1 MSEASSLLEHWC
13 EQVRQCARRGQK
25 LGLYGSGSKDF
36 WGPAPVRDACLS
48 THAYAGIVSHEASE
62 LVLTARAGTPLREI
76 EALLAQHGQH
86 LAFEPPHFGPQATL
100 GGAIAAGLSG
110 PARASAGAVRDY
122 ILGVQCINGRGE
134 LLQFGGQV
142 MKNVAGYD
150 VSRLMAGSWG
160 TLGLITEVSLKVL
173 PIAPGQATL
182 RAHGL
187 QPTQAL
193 DLLKRW
199 GTQPLPLHASCWLP
213 QPHSQLFV
221 RLCGARAAVDAAQD
235 ILSRDIR
242 LAGGQ
247 SEALEAHAAAA
258 HWEACREQTLDFF
271 APPDDTSCLW
281 RLSLPPTT
289 AELDLPE
296 ATLIEWHGGQ
306 RWLWAGSEQARR
318 LIEGAEKAGG
328 HASVFRS
335 GRERASRG
343 LGSRP
348 SAGVLRISR
357 ELQKQF
363 DPHGVFNT
371 GRLGF

>member
-1 MSEASSLLEHWC
+1 MSESQAILERWC
-13 EQVRQCARRGQK
+13 EQVRQCARQAQK
-25 LGLYGSGSKDF
+25 LGLRGGASKDF
-36 WGPAPVRDACLS
+36 WGPVTQPVTPLS
-48 THAYAGIVSHEASE
+48 TRSYSGIISHEPSE
-62 LVLTARAGTPLREI
+62 LVLTARAGTPLRDI
-76 EALLAQHGQH
+76 EAQLAQHGQH

-173 PIAPGQATL
+173 PIAPGQASL
-182 RAHGL
+182 RARGL
-187 QPTQAL
+187 KPNQAL

-213 QPHSQLFV
+213 EPHSQLFV
-221 RLCGARAAVDAAQD
+221 RLSGARAAVDAAQD
-235 ILSRDIR
+235 ILSRDIKEV
-242 LAGGQ
+242 GGHSQ
-247 SEALEAHAAAA
+247 TLDPDTAAA

-271 APPDDTSCLW
+271 DPPDDRSCLW
-281 RLSLPPTT
+281 RLSLPPST
-289 AELDLPE
+289 AALDLTE
-296 ATLIEWHGGQ
+296 AMLIEWHGGQ
-306 RWLWAGSEQARR
+306 RWLWAGPELAPR
-318 LIEGAEKAGG
+318 LIEVAGKAGG
-328 HASVFRS
+328 YAHVFRS
-335 GRERASRG
+335 QCETARG
-343 LGSRP
+343 LGSQP
-348 SAGVLRISR
+348 AATVIRISR
-357 ELQKQF
+357 DLQKQF
-363 DPHGVFNT
+363 DPHGVFDT